1 MVCARG
7 QGDNSLGKHAFVLEI
22 LDNYVNID
30 VLKKRIASLS
40 DKRYQGEGL
49 AAAKSVRV
57 VNIPSVNNGPL
68 LPKGIPPFKGFQRVL
83 TAI

>member
-1 MVCARG
+1 M
-7 QGDNSLGKHAFVLEI
+7 
-22 LDNYVNID
+22 
-30 VLKKRIASLS
+30 LKKRIVSLS

-49 AAAKSVRV
+49 AAAKSVRA